1 MSHETQEPPSPQQFW
16 AAVAVKLKRLSERL
30 AVCLPN
36 PAPVTPPNGNLDR
49 WRAIWAEHDRATT
62 DAARDWLQDET
73 IPEDPAAI
81 FHLWVRAGCAAWMAR
96 LAAIQGPDIL
106 FFAPMG
112 SVDDTIA
119 RLLVDWWRHG
129 GDADGLR
136 RLNELQYMRPDHP
149 TTAWGE
155 VFPRLQSLH
164 DSLNR
169 FSRRPKGI
177 NLSERLED
185 WPKCWMPSAQKVEAA
200 VEDWLNGE
208 TLPTDREL
216 GHWLWMRSAAAL
228 ALVRQVVGVE
238 LFPACPGSSDEI
250 VRYLLGTWWNSRGA
264 SMMWDAHHAIEDK
277 PGGKH

>member
-1 MSHETQEPPSPQQFW
+1 MSHTQDPPSPQQYW
-16 AAVAVKLKRLSERL
+16 EAVATKLERL
-30 AVCLPN
+30 NWDLAARLPN
-36 PAPVTPPNGNLDR
+36 PAPVQAMGGDFVR
-49 WRAIWAEHDRATT
+49 WRAIWLEHDGEVME
-62 DAARDWLQDET
+62 AARDWLREET
-73 IPEDPAAI
+73 IPKDPVII
-81 FHLWVRAGCAAWMAR
+81 FHFWLRAECAAWVAR
-96 LAAIQGPDIL
+96 VATIPEPDIL

-112 SVDDTIA
+112 SADETII
-119 RLLVDWWRHG
+119 RLLGDWWRQG
-129 GDADGLR
+129 GNVDGLR
-136 RLNELQYMRPDHP
+136 RLNELQYTRPIP

-155 VFPRLQSLH
+155 VLPRLQSLY

-208 TLPTDREL
+208 TLPTDRDL

-238 LFPACPGSSDEI
+238 LFPACPGASDEI
-250 VRYLLGTWWNSRGA
+250 VRYLLGKWWNSRGA